1 MRLRETGRGK
11 LYKEF
16 RLEGC
21 LWKWYMGSDVM
32 IGDAFEDRPHYVHD
46 GSYDRHKDYRCSAL
60 VLKATEPVLDGS
72 NTLTP

>member
-1 MRLRETGRGK
+1 
-11 LYKEF
+11 
-16 RLEGC
+16 
-21 LWKWYMGSDVM
+21 M

>member
-1 MRLRETGRGK
+1 MGRGGGIQGDQAGG
-11 LYKEF
+11 LFVEVVY
-16 RLEGC
+16 G
-21 LWKWYMGSDVM
+21 GDVM

-46 GSYDRHKDYRCSAL
+46 GSYDRHKDYRCIAL